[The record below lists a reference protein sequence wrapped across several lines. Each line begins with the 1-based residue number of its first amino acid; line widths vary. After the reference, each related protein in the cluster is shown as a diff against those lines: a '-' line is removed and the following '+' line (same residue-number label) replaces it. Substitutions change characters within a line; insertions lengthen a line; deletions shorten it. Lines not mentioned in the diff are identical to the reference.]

1 MKNVAVLMEDGAFD
15 FFLRPH
21 PAGDL
26 RAQESPPPG
35 NCHPRQ
41 KKNGYAPGSARRG
54 TGSVLGE
61 AADA

>member
-1 MKNVAVLMEDGAFD
+1 MEHLT
-15 FFLRPH
+15 FFYVPTRWGIWELKSPRPREI
-21 PAGDL
+21 AIQGK
-26 RAQESPPPG
+26 
-35 NCHPRQ
+35 